1 MRHHNNP
8 HPSAAAVIRFWGVRG
23 SIPTPGPSTL
33 RYGGNTSCI
42 ELRVGKELIIVDAG
56 SGIRA
61 LGNSLM
67 HEFGGE
73 PISLTILNTHTH
85 WDHIQG
91 FPFFTPAYIPTS
103 RIRMVGSSSGTAGL
117 QAAYEKQMDG
127 NSCFP
132 VPLKMMEAKISF
144 ENIDLGEGLAVMIG
158 GVAIRPFATRHPGLC
173 TGFRIETSAG
183 PIVLLSDHE
192 SVVEEDPQ
200 LVETIRGAK
209 VLIADCQY
217 DCAEMASRRGWGHG
231 CITEVVAL
239 ACRAGAEQLYLY
251 HHDPAHGDDFLDGM
265 LARAR
270 DLAAGL
276 APQLRIE
283 LAAEGRE
290 IVI

>member
-1 MRHHNNP
+1 MP
-8 HPSAAAVIRFWGVRG
+8 HPDGLHSTAAAVIRFWGVRG

-33 RYGGNTSCI
+33 RYGGNTCCI
-42 ELRVGKELIIVDAG
+42 ELRVGKELIILDAG

-67 HEFGGE
+67 REFGGE
-73 PISLTILNTHTH
+73 PIGLTLLNTHTH

-91 FPFFTPAYIPTS
+91 FPFFTPAYVPSS
-103 RIRMVGSSSGTAGL
+103 RIRVVGLDTEAAGL
-117 QAAYEKQMDG
+117 QAIFERQMDG
-127 NSCFP
+127 SSCFP
-132 VPLKMMEAKISF
+132 VSLKMLAAKISF
-144 ENIDLGEGLAVMIG
+144 EHLDLGAGLTLMIG
-158 GVAIRPFATRHPGLC
+158 DVAIRPFPTRHTAGC
-173 TGFRIETSAG
+173 MGFRIETSSG

-192 SVVEEDPQ
+192 SVGEEDPQ
-200 LVETIRGAK
+200 LVETIQGAR

-231 CITEVVAL
+231 CVSEIVAL
-239 ACRAGAEQLYLY
+239 ACRAGAEQLFLY
-251 HHDPAHGDDFLDGM
+251 HHDPSHDDDFLEVM

-270 DLAAGL
+270 ELAAAI